1 MTIPFSIELYP
12 PAHDQAALQLAATL
26 PRLMALGPEYF
37 SVTYGAGGST
47 RDRTVELVGELH
59 RAGWPVA
66 PHLSA
71 IGAGRDEVR
80 ALLAHYRELGLSRL
94 FALRG
99 DAPSGMGGRGDFAY
113 ASELVRFI
121 RDEAGDALEIAVAA
135 YPEGHPQAASPAAD
149 LAALK
154 VKQDAGASIA
164 VTQYFFNADAFLHLR
179 DACDQHGIRLPLV
192 PGILPLT
199 RYSGTAR
206 LAETRGIEL
215 PRWIARK
222 LASLGDDTTAVR
234 EFGLEITTRLCERLI
249 AEGVPAL
256 HFFSLNQAGAVE
268 VLCQR
273 LGLSAT
279 EHMALAH

>member
-12 PAHDQAALQLAATL
+12 PAHTGASVQLAAAL

-47 RDRTVELVGELH
+47 RERTVELVEQLQH
-59 RAGWPVA
+59 AGVPVA

-80 ALLAHYRELGLSRL
+80 ALLTHYRELGLTRL

-99 DAPSGMGGRGDFAY
+99 DAPSGMGGRGNFAY
-113 ASELVRFI
+113 ASDLVRFI
-121 RDEAGDALEIAVAA
+121 RDEAGSELEIAVAA
-135 YPEGHPQAASPAAD
+135 YPEGHPQAKSPAAD

-154 VKQDAGASIA
+154 AKQDAGANLA

-179 DACDQHGIRLPLV
+179 DQCARTGIVLPLV

-206 LAETRGIEL
+206 LAEARGIEL

-222 LASLGDDTTAVR
+222 LMNLGDDTTAVR
-234 EFGLEITTRLCERLI
+234 EFGLEVTTRLCERLI

-256 HFFSLNQAGAVE
+256 HFFSLNRAGAVE
-268 VLCQR
+268 ALCQR
-273 LGLSAT
+273 LGLGAMSPVAN
-279 EHMALAH
+279 

>member
-1 MTIPFSIELYP
+1 
-12 PAHDQAALQLAATL
+12 
-26 PRLMALGPEYF
+26 
-37 SVTYGAGGST
+37 
-47 RDRTVELVGELH
+47 
-59 RAGWPVA
+59 
-66 PHLSA
+66 
-71 IGAGRDEVR
+71 
-80 ALLAHYRELGLSRL
+80 
-94 FALRG
+94 
-99 DAPSGMGGRGDFAY
+99 
-113 ASELVRFI
+113 
-121 RDEAGDALEIAVAA
+121 
-135 YPEGHPQAASPAAD
+135 
-149 LAALK
+149 
-154 VKQDAGASIA
+154 
-164 VTQYFFNADAFLHLR
+164 
-179 DACDQHGIRLPLV
+179 
-192 PGILPLT
+192 
-199 RYSGTAR
+199 

>member
-12 PAHDQAALQLAATL
+12 PAHQQAAVQLAASL

-47 RDRTVELVGELH
+47 RERTVELVEQLH
-59 RAGWPVA
+59 HTGVSVA

-71 IGAGRDEVR
+71 IGASRDEVH
-80 ALLAHYRELGLSRL
+80 ALLARYRELGLTRL

-99 DAPSGMGGRGDFAY
+99 DAPSGMGGRGDFTY
-113 ASELVRFI
+113 ASDLVRFI
-121 RDEAGDALEIAVAA
+121 RDEAGSELEIAVAA
-135 YPEGHPQAASPAAD
+135 YPEGHPQARSPAAD

-154 VKQDAGASIA
+154 AKQDAGASVA

-179 DACDQHGIRLPLV
+179 DACSKNGIRLPLI
-192 PGILPLT
+192 PGVLPLT
-199 RYSGTAR
+199 RYTGTAR

-215 PRWIARK
+215 PRWMARK
-222 LASLGDDTTAVR
+222 LASLGDDTAAVR
-234 EFGLEITTRLCERLI
+234 AFGLDVTTQLCERLI
-249 AEGVPAL
+249 AEGVPGL

-268 VLCQR
+268 ALCQR
-273 LGLSAT
+273 LGLGAT
-279 EHMALAH
+279 SPAALSG